1 MKVSKVV
8 LIVVALHVLVIG
20 GIVVFEGCSRV
31 KSSTPPMADNENPA
45 GEPADTNQVTSI
57 PNPQGPGAVN
67 SLAPVMF
74 MAGNEAPV
82 RYPRPW
88 PNPRRLDD
96 RANLCREEG

>member
-31 KSSTPPMADNENPA
+31 KSSTPDMAANESLPGQQPDSNV
-45 GEPADTNQVTSI
+45 VTSI

-67 SLAPVMF
+67 PLAPATS
-74 MAGNEAPV
+74 MAGNEAPAPAPV
-82 RYPRPW
+82 
-88 PNPRRLDD
+88 
-96 RANLCREEG
+96 AAARESLYRSEKAAR